1 MYPRLHGNH
10 RAQQALRKEGT
21 LQCPI
26 MQTFYCLYHA
36 TDVCAHV
43 LTGGTCVHA
52 AINEGEYLYIVMSL
66 ATPLATPPPEDD

>member
-1 MYPRLHGNH
+1 
-10 RAQQALRKEGT
+10 
-21 LQCPI
+21 